1 MLTHIGLDTVHMKGE
16 GFTLKVKVGALVNA
30 GDELITFNLD
40 AVATNAKSLLT
51 QMVIA
56 NSDLLSDFAPRTGVV
71 TAGRDVVAVAT
82 LAAPVAAT
90 DGAAKPVGK
99 KVTSGAILVP
109 NPVGLHA
116 RPAAVLSNLAAQYQ
130 SDITLK
136 RGEDQANAKSVMAIM
151 GMEVRYGDKVQVV
164 AFGTDADEAIADLT
178 EQITAGLG
186 EEGVVPIAEEGVEP
200 AAPAAVHA
208 AVAPAPRRR
217 SDDPNVLLGVA
228 ASPGWVSAPWCR
240 SGTRTSRSPRTPTTG
255 TGNVGGSTTPST
267 GRRSSSRRCRTD

>member
-1 MLTHIGLDTVHMKGE
+1 MWWPWPPWPPPSRRPT
-16 GFTLKVKVGALVNA
+16 AL
-30 GDELITFNLD
+30 
-40 AVATNAKSLLT
+40 
-51 QMVIA
+51 
-56 NSDLLSDFAPRTGVV
+56 
-71 TAGRDVVAVAT
+71 
-82 LAAPVAAT
+82 
-90 DGAAKPVGK
+90 AKPVGK
-99 KVTSGAILVP
+99 KVTSQAILVP

-151 GMEVRYGDKVQVV
+151 GMEVRYGDKVQLV

-178 EQITAGLG
+178 AQITAGLG

-200 AAPAAVHA
+200 AAPAVAHA

-228 ASPGWVSAPWCR
+228 ASPGLGVGTVVQVRHEDFEVTEDSNDRHRERQRLNDAIDR
-240 SGTRTSRSPRTPTTG
+240 SSVQLEALQDRLTNEADADKAAISPRI
-255 TGNVGGSTTPST
+255 
-267 GRRSSSRRCRTD
+267 GRSCATRI